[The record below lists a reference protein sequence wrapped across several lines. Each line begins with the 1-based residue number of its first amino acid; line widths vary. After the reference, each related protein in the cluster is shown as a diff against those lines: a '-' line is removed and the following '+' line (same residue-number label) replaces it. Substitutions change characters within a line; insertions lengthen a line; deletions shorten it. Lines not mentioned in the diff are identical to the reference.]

1 MIVQDAQI
9 EKAASFQI
17 LNWMM
22 QPIATQHLV
31 QQLRHLLPDPPHFLV
46 LQGFGTGNIAVN
58 DEFLA
63 TLDELY
69 ARGCVPILATQ
80 VTFGVL
86 TNVMQLVLGPK
97 LQNCH

>member
-1 MIVQDAQI
+1 
-9 EKAASFQI
+9 
-17 LNWMM
+17 M

-97 LQNCH
+97 LQKLSLMIPIAMQISMQKHFKSI